1 MNSIE
6 IFETIKSDCRNLLKD
21 AFSGI
26 DLPTFVIEPEHLIEF
41 MKYIKNTPELSFD
54 LITDITAVDYP
65 NKTKRFELVYHIFS
79 IKNSLRIRVKTNVED
94 GGSIESVT
102 CIWKGAEWLE
112 REVFDMF
119 GVNFKNHPDLRR
131 ILMNEDYKYH
141 PLKKEFPL
149 QGYEES

>member
-1 MNSIE
+1 MNSTE
-6 IFETIKSDCRNLLKD
+6 IFEIIKNDCRSYLKD
-21 AFSGI
+21 AYIALDS
-26 DLPTFVIEPEHLIEF
+26 PTFVLEPEDLISF

-54 LITDITAVDYP
+54 LIIDITAVDYP
-65 NKTKRFELVYHIFS
+65 NKTRRFELVYHLFS
-79 IKNSLRIRVKTNVED
+79 IKNSLRIRVKTSVED
-94 GGSIESVT
+94 GGSVESVT

-119 GVNFKNHPDLRR
+119 GVNFNNHPDLRR
-131 ILMNEDYKYH
+131 ILMEEDYKYH